1 MGKTTQI
8 IDMPGH
14 SDDQSLRKL
23 CNFFYIREMAL
34 KLDRINFLIVLNVND
49 ATNYTID
56 AINLSMLKN
65 FTEMFKHA

>member
-34 KLDRINFLIVLNVND
+34 KLERFNFLIVLNIYD
-49 ATNYTID
+49 QQDYTID
-56 AINLSMLKN
+56 ANNISMLKN